1 VLCIL
6 CLIVNVVVLSMQT
19 CIEFGVVV
27 VDESYVLC
35 SKFHEVIANAITSV
49 LEAMY
54 RTGNPLIES
63 YHNLSLWYQSKF
75 QGTKTFRDV
84 NNALCLSKP

>member
-1 VLCIL
+1 
-6 CLIVNVVVLSMQT
+6 MQT

-27 VDESYVLC
+27 VDESYVLF

-54 RTGNPLIES
+54 RMGNPLIES
-63 YHNLSLWYQSKF
+63 HHYLNLWYLSKF
-75 QGTKTFRDV
+75 QGSKTFRYV
-84 NNALCLSKP
+84 NDALCLSKP